1 MHHGFKSFR
10 EPEQTCYTYAE
21 ELLMAE
27 QQHRT
32 PITLPANTPTLPVGR
47 RSNRDVM
54 PDSGAGSR
62 TWTMPLHIA
71 ITRGHFAAVRLLL
84 DRGADPNAV
93 DGTGSTALHAA
104 VRGGHHTIVREL
116 LRYSANTSMVD
127 AAGWLPLHYAAETG
141 DERCLGILLQA
152 GGG

>member
-1 MHHGFKSFR
+1 
-10 EPEQTCYTYAE
+10 
-21 ELLMAE
+21 MAE

-32 PITLPANTPTLPVGR
+32 PFTLPANTPTRPVERG
-47 RSNRDVM
+47 SDPDIM
-54 PDSGAGSR
+54 PASGAGSE

-71 ITRGHFAAVRLLL
+71 ITRGHISAVRLLL

-104 VRGGHHTIVREL
+104 VRGGHHTMVRDL

-141 DERCLGILLQA
+141 DEHCLGILLQA
-152 GGG
+152 SGG